1 MTLLPILLM
10 RLGPLERGFMNNRQA
25 IFTNI
30 CRRRALKQLRL
41 AVSCIALVAAS
52 QVLQSNV
59 AVAESIND
67 ALAAAYRYNPRL
79 DAARATLRA
88 TDESVAQQNA
98 GYRPTLNGTA
108 DAGYSTVTTVPSV
121 GSLGATSVGET
132 HPRGYSVTAS
142 QPLFRG
148 LRVLNGVREAEA
160 NVRAGRETLRTSE
173 QSVLL
178 EAATAYMDVV
188 RDQAI
193 VTLRENNVQV
203 LSRELKATKD
213 RFSVGEVTRTDV
225 AQAEASRAAAVSAL
239 DLAKSNL
246 QTSRGNYERTV
257 GKPPSRLVEPKPVDK
272 RLPRSLDDAVSISSR
287 ESPTVVAALYR
298 EQSARHTVDRTWG
311 ELLPTAQVDATYSK
325 RLESSTTVASTD
337 TTTVVGRV
345 NVPFYTG
352 GEVQARVRAAKQT
365 HLARIQEI
373 EQNRTEVKAAV
384 VQSWSQLVASRAQ
397 LQSDQVQVA
406 SNRTALTGVREEEK
420 VGQRTLLDVLTAEQT
435 LLNAEVNLV
444 TTKRNLVVFS
454 YTLLQAVGRLN
465 VQELGTNSE
474 VYDAEVHY
482 HEVRRKWWGIDITR
496 NDGRR
501 EFIDL
506 WKTHGERY
514 DERGASV
521 PVK

>member
-1 MTLLPILLM
+1 V
-10 RLGPLERGFMNNRQA
+10 RLGPLERGYMKIDMKLSKLIKNARPSSPLR
-25 IFTNI
+25 TTVSVL
-30 CRRRALKQLRL
+30 ALL
-41 AVSCIALVAAS
+41 AAAS
-52 QVLQSNV
+52 LSGQQ
-59 AVAESIND
+59 ATAESIND
-67 ALAAAYRYNPRL
+67 TLAAAYRYNPRL

-98 GYRPTLNGTA
+98 GYRPTLNGSADTGYQTTA
-108 DAGYSTVTTVPSV
+108 TVPT
-121 GSLGATSVGET
+121 GATVGGASTGET

-160 NVRAGRETLRTSE
+160 NVRAGRETLRTTE

-193 VTLRENNVQV
+193 VALRENNVQV
-203 LSRELKATKD
+203 LTKELKATKD
-213 RFSVGEVTRTDV
+213 RFTVGEVTRTDV

-239 DLAKSNL
+239 DLARSNL
-246 QTSRGNYERTV
+246 QISRGNYERTV
-257 GKPPSRLVEPKPVDK
+257 GKPPARLVEPKPIDK
-272 RLPRSLDDAVSISSR
+272 RLPRSLEDSISISTR

-298 EQSARHTVDRTWG
+298 EQAARHTVDKTWG

-325 RLESSTTVASTD
+325 RLDSSATISSTE
-337 TTTVVGRV
+337 TTSLVGRV

-352 GEVQARVRAAKQT
+352 GEVQARVRAAKQS

-373 EQNRTEVKAAV
+373 EQNRTEVRAAV
-384 VQSWSQLVASRAQ
+384 VQAWSQLLASRAQ
-397 LQSDQVQVA
+397 LQSDLVQVS

-420 VGQRTLLDVLTAEQT
+420 VGQRTLLDVLNAEQT
-435 LLNAEVNLV
+435 LLNAEVSLV
-444 TTKRNLVVFS
+444 TTKRNLIVFE
-454 YTLLQAVGRLN
+454 YAMLQAVGRLN

-506 WKTHGERY
+506 WKTHGERH
-514 DERGASV
+514 ETTVSSGPA
-521 PVK
+521 K